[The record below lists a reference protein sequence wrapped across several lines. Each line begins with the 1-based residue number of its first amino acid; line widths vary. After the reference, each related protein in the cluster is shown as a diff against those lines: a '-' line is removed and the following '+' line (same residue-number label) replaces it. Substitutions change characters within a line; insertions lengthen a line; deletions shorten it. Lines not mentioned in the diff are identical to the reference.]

1 MIKMNDKTGWVT
13 ALLWFVG
20 ALLNAQQL
28 SGVVL
33 DKETREPVP
42 FANISVKG
50 TLQGTTAD
58 INGAFSLPI
67 PRQDTLLFSSVGYFQ
82 EQKVLREFK
91 GDKLTIFLQ
100 QNIQNIDE
108 VTVKPEVERAVVLF
122 RQFQKYK
129 EVNRQNIQN
138 TDNYKTLSTTN
149 VYIAVDTASKVPDLI
164 NNFKELT
171 ISSDDE
177 NIRFTPIYLAE
188 NAALITSDSTQTVY
202 QKKDGIFPRINQ
214 AIETYILRNVV
225 INLNFYDEYINILN
239 RSFLS
244 PLAENAMARYNLYL
258 NDSSTVDD
266 AKYFHFSFA
275 PKNRLDQ
282 LFSGSFT
289 IEDNSFALTS
299 MEVNIPKEANL
310 NFVNGFRG
318 HVSFQ
323 KTPQGEWFYREQDV
337 RINMSLT
344 LNNETDSLY
353 SSETVDNIS
362 SGNWIVNKLTQYALT
377 NELKSTEGNSWAES
391 PEFAESSTREADYY
405 RVEKLKEQ
413 KLIKGVDAI
422 GGLALTGYLN
432 AGKIDIGPMFTI
444 YSTNAIEGHRFTIP
458 LRTSE
463 QLSKHFSVGGFLG
476 MGTKSKELKFGNNIT
491 VQPGESDK
499 FLFRVSYSD
508 DYSLVSHDKFHRF
521 VKNNP
526 NPKGNGNL
534 IAALTSTEKDPYLKE
549 EKSLDLRFEYNVNDN
564 YQLEFSPY
572 YLHSTQTPQVTFSRD
587 FTEFETYENYGLLMN
602 LRIVSGQHYDKF
614 YFDRI
619 YYLDP
624 IPVINLS
631 WDIGQTLL
639 PGAKMKD
646 SGWYSHLHGSIKGRL
661 NMGQVFMEYM
671 LNAGWLY
678 GDAPYDLL
686 DQPAGSMSLGFARYQ
701 FNLLH
706 HAAFAHNLYT
716 NTHFHFNGGGILLN
730 RVPLVKK
737 LKLREIVSFK
747 GHYGTLTDDYNGVFD
762 LPAYYST
769 DDSVPYAEL
778 GLGLT
783 NIFKFLRVEYVRL
796 IGNHYLHSAFTDK
809 HGIRIRAEMSF

>member
-1 MIKMNDKTGWVT
+1 MNNKIFCITV
-13 ALLWFVG
+13 LLWIVG

-33 DKETREPVP
+33 DKDSREPVP

-58 INGAFSLPI
+58 INGAFSLPA
-67 PRQDTLLFSSVGYFQ
+67 PQQDTLLFSSVGYYP
-82 EQKVLREFK
+82 EQKIIREFP
-91 GDKLTIFLQ
+91 DNRLTIYLT
-100 QNIQNIDE
+100 QNMQYLDE

-122 RQFQKYK
+122 KQFQKK
-129 EVNRQNIQN
+129 KIFNQQQIEN

-149 VYIAVDTASKVPDLI
+149 VYIAVDTASNITGFID
-164 NNFKELT
+164 NFKELT
-171 ISSDDE
+171 ISGDDK
-177 NIRFTPIYLAE
+177 NIRFTPVYLAE
-188 NAALITSDSTQTVY
+188 NGEIVSGDSTQTVY
-202 QKKDGIFPRINQ
+202 NKKDGIFPRINQ

-225 INLNFYDEYINILN
+225 VNLDFYDEYINILN

-244 PLAENAMARYNLYL
+244 PLAENALSRYNLYL
-258 NDSSTVDD
+258 NDSSTVNDD
-266 AKYFHFSFA
+266 KYFHFSFA

-289 IEDNSFALTS
+289 IEDKSFALTS
-299 MEVNIPKEANL
+299 MEVNIPKESNL
-310 NFVNGFRG
+310 NFVKGFRG
-318 HVSFQ
+318 HVLFQ
-323 KTPQGEWFYREQDV
+323 KTPEGEWFYREQDV
-337 RINMSLT
+337 RINMSLAI
-344 LNNETDSLY
+344 NNETDSLY
-353 SSETVDNIS
+353 SSETVVDIS

-377 NELKSTEGNSWAES
+377 DDLKSAKNNSWSES
-391 PEFAESSTREADYY
+391 PEFAISSTRKADYY

-413 KLIKGVDAI
+413 KLIKGVDAL

-463 QLSKHFSVGGFLG
+463 QLSKHVSVGGFLG
-476 MGTKSKELKFGNNIT
+476 MGTRSKELKYGGNII
-491 VQPGESDK
+491 VQPLESDK
-499 FLFRVSYSD
+499 YIFRLNYSD

-534 IAALTSTEKDPYLKE
+534 IAAFTSTEKDPYLKE
-549 EKSLDLRFEYNVNDN
+549 EKSLELRVEYNVNEQ

-572 YLHSTQTPQVTFSRD
+572 YLHSTQTPDINFSRD
-587 FTEFETYENYGLLMN
+587 FATFDTYENYGLLMN

-639 PGAKMKD
+639 PGQKMKN
-646 SGWYSHLHGSIKGRL
+646 SGWYSHLNGSIKGRI

-671 LNAGWLY
+671 LNGGWLS
-678 GDAPYDLL
+678 GEAPYDLL
-686 DQPAGSMSLGFARYQ
+686 DLPAGSMSLGFAKYQ
-701 FNLLH
+701 FSLLH

-730 RVPLVKK
+730 RVPLIRN
-737 LKLREIVSFK
+737 LKLREIISFK
-747 GHYGTLTDDYNGVFD
+747 GHYGTLTDNYKGVFD
-762 LPAYYST
+762 LPTQYST
-769 DDSVPYAEL
+769 GDTVPYAEI
-778 GLGLT
+778 GVGLT
-783 NIFKFLRVEYVRL
+783 NILKFLRVEYVHL
-796 IGNHYLHSAFTDK
+796 VGTHYLHSDFTDK

>member
-1 MIKMNDKTGWVT
+1 MGYKSSWIT
-13 ALLWFVG
+13 ALLWFIGTIVP
-20 ALLNAQQL
+20 AQQL
-28 SGVVL
+28 SGVIL

-42 FANISVKG
+42 FTNVSVKG

-58 INGAFSLPI
+58 INGAFSLEAAS
-67 PRQDTLLFSSVGYFQ
+67 RDTLLFSSVGYFP
-82 EQKVLREFK
+82 EQKIIS
-91 GDKLTIFLQ
+91 KLPNNNLTVFLQ
-100 QNIQNIDE
+100 QNIQNIEE

-122 RQFQKYK
+122 RQFQKKK
-129 EVNRQNIQN
+129 EVNRQQIEN
-138 TDNYKTLSTTN
+138 TNNYKTLSTTN
-149 VYIAVDTASKVPDLI
+149 VYIAIDTASNIPRLI
-164 NNFKELT
+164 DNFKELT
-171 ISSDDE
+171 ISGDE
-177 NIRFTPIYLAE
+177 KNIRFTPVYLAE
-188 NAALITSDSTQTVY
+188 NAELITSDSIQTVY
-202 QKKDGIFPRINQ
+202 HKKDGIFPRINQ
-214 AIETYILRNVV
+214 AIETYILRSVV
-225 INLNFYDEYINILN
+225 VNLNFYDEYINILN

-244 PLAENAMARYNLYL
+244 PLAENALSRYNLYL

-310 NFVNGFRG
+310 NFVKGFRG
-318 HVSFQ
+318 RITFQ
-323 KTPQGEWFYREQDV
+323 KTPEGKWFYQEQDV
-337 RINMSLT
+337 RINMSLA

-353 SSETVDNIS
+353 SSETVDDIS

-377 NELKSTEGNSWAES
+377 DNLKSPENNSWSES
-391 PEFAESSTREADYY
+391 PEFAGSSTREADYY

-422 GGLALTGYLN
+422 GGLAITGYLN

-444 YSTNAIEGHRFTIP
+444 YSTNNIEGQRFTIP

-476 MGTKSKELKFGNNIT
+476 MGTKSKELKYGGNII
-491 VQPGESDK
+491 VQPLESDK
-499 FLFRVSYSD
+499 FIFRLNYSD

-521 VKNNP
+521 VKNNI
-526 NPKGNGNL
+526 NQKGNGNL

-549 EKSLDLRFEYNVNDN
+549 EKSLDLRFEYNVNNN
-564 YQLEFSPY
+564 YQLEFAPY
-572 YLHSTQTPQVTFSRD
+572 YHHSSQTPEVTFSRD
-587 FTEFETYENYGLLMN
+587 FTAFETYENYGLLMN

-639 PGAKMKD
+639 PGEKMKD

-671 LNAGWLY
+671 LNTGWLY

-686 DQPAGSMSLGFARYQ
+686 DQPAGSMSLGFAKYQ

-716 NTHFHFNGGGILLN
+716 NTHLHFNGGGILLN
-730 RVPLVKK
+730 RVPLIRN
-737 LKLREIVSFK
+737 LKLREVVSFK

-769 DDSVPYAEL
+769 DDTVPYAEL
-778 GLGLT
+778 GLGIT

>member
-1 MIKMNDKTGWVT
+1 
-13 ALLWFVG
+13 
-20 ALLNAQQL
+20 
-28 SGVVL
+28 
-33 DKETREPVP
+33 
-42 FANISVKG
+42 
-50 TLQGTTAD
+50 
-58 INGAFSLPI
+58 
-67 PRQDTLLFSSVGYFQ
+67 LFSSVGYFQ
-82 EQKVLREFK
+82 KQKALSEFK

-122 RQFQKYK
+122 RQIQKNK
-129 EVNRQNIQN
+129 EVNKQNIQN

-149 VYIAVDTASKVPDLI
+149 VYIAVDTASRVPGLI
-164 NNFKELT
+164 DNFKELT
-171 ISSDDE
+171 ISGDE
-177 NIRFTPIYLAE
+177 NNIRFTPIYLAE
-188 NAALITSDSTQTVY
+188 NGALITSDSVQSVY

-225 INLNFYDEYINILN
+225 INLDFYDEYINILN

-244 PLAENAMARYNLYL
+244 PLAENALSRYNLYL
-258 NDSSTVDD
+258 NDSSTINN

-344 LNNETDSLY
+344 LNSETDSLY

-377 NELKSTEGNSWAES
+377 NDPESQNNNTWAES
-391 PEFAESSTREADYY
+391 PDFEQSSTREADYY

-413 KLIKGVDAI
+413 SLIKGVDAL

-458 LRTSE
+458 LRTSQ

-476 MGTKSKELKFGNNIT
+476 MGTKNKELKYGANMI

-499 FLFRVSYSD
+499 FILR
-508 DYSLVSHDKFHRF
+508 L
-521 VKNNP
+521 N
-526 NPKGNGNL
+526 
-534 IAALTSTEKDPYLKE
+534 
-549 EKSLDLRFEYNVNDN
+549 LRFEYNVNDN

-572 YLHSTQTPQVTFSRD
+572 YLHSSQTPQVIFSSD
-587 FTEFETYENYGLLMN
+587 FTQFETYENYGLLMN

-639 PGAKMKD
+639 PGAEMKD
-646 SGWYSHLHGSIKGRL
+646 GEWYSHLHGSIKGRL

-686 DQPAGSMSLGFARYQ
+686 DQPAGSMSMGFAKYQ

-730 RVPLVKK
+730 RVPLIKK

-762 LPAYYST
+762 LPAYYSK
-769 DDSVPYAEL
+769 DSVPYAEL

-796 IGNHYLHSAFTDK
+796 IGNHYRHSGFTDK
-809 HGIRIRAEMSF
+809 DGIRIRAEMSF